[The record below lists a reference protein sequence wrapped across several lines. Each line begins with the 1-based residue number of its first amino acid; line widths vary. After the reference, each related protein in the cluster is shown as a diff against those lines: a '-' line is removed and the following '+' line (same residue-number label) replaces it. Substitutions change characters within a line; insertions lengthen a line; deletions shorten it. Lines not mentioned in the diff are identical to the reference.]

1 MIQGIGAIGG
11 KENVYNDPEYRKII
25 QELFKLGLAPT
36 GNKNADKARLET
48 EKQKIAQKIIQKA
61 QEQQPTHSNDN
72 VQRAQMEEQKLGA
85 MNVAELNKLLHG
97 IKNV

>member
-1 MIQGIGAIGG
+1 MIQGIGAVG
-11 KENVYNDPEYRKII
+11 KENVYNDPEYRQII

-48 EKQKIAQKIIQKA
+48 EKRKIAQKIMQKM
-61 QEQQPTHSNDN
+61 QEQQPVQQNDN
-72 VQRAQMEEQKLGA
+72 VQRAQMEEQRLGA

-97 IKNV
+97 IKTI